1 MIEEI
6 QIRVSG
12 AVISNNL
19 EAVMAAILAKAEE
32 INTNPQTDE
41 EYGQAIED
49 VKAIEAIETGLKAV
63 KRQIDDDM
71 GDVGKVKRAIDE
83 GLQILAKIRLATSK
97 NIEKGKEEKKAGM
110 VSAAFGQI
118 VNGRSGASS
127 EYLKIKTAL
136 AESIKKLRTL
146 TSINRTLETEVGI
159 WIDRLN
165 LHAGIIQ
172 EFIDQHGAV
181 MIPDRPQLE
190 MLETEVLKL
199 TIARR
204 ADSIRAIQERAKNEE
219 RLKVIQAEEAQK
231 RAEVEAK
238 LKQVQTQEQPQQQ
251 SAEPVRQD
259 ISQWS
264 EDWKDKKDATA
275 SESREEE
282 WSRFMADLKAAFGAV
297 KAARLRLSHEVN
309 KQKALAMAM
318 AFNQAFE
325 SNK

>member
-19 EAVMAAILAKAEE
+19 EAVMTAILAKAEE

-118 VNGRSGASS
+118 VAERGYASS
-127 EYLKIKTAL
+127 EYLKIKTSL

-146 TSINRTLETEVGI
+146 TSINRTLETEVAI

-204 ADSIRAIQERAKNEE
+204 ADSIRAIEERAKNEE
-219 RLKVIQAEEAQK
+219 RMKAIQAEEAQK

-238 LKQVQTQEQPQQQ
+238 LKQAQTQEQPQQQ
-251 SAEPVRQD
+251 SAEPVRQE
-259 ISQWS
+259 SPPWTES
-264 EDWKDKKDATA
+264 KDSTI
-275 SESREEE
+275 SESSEEE

-297 KAARLRLSHEVN
+297 KAARLSLSHEVN